1 MGNGTLWIILV
12 AFVLVYFFFMRPK
25 KKKEQEANSIR
36 NNIRVGDEIT
46 TVDGI
51 IGEIVSIKDE
61 TVVIETGKARTRI
74 RILRNAI
81 ANVDVRVEDK

>member
-1 MGNGTLWIILV
+1 MGNGTLWIIIL
-12 AFVLVYFFFMRPK
+12 AFVMVYFFFIRPK
-25 KKKEQEANSIR
+25 KKREQETNSVR

>member
-12 AFVLVYFFFMRPK
+12 AFIMVYFFFMRPK
-25 KKKEQEANSIR
+25 KKREQEANSVR

>member
-1 MGNGTLWIILV
+1 MGSSTIWIILL
-12 AFVLVYFFFMRPK
+12 AFVAVYFFMIRPK

-36 NNIRVGDEIT
+36 HNIRVGDEIT

-51 IGEIVSIKDE
+51 IGEIISIKEE
-61 TVVIETGKARTRI
+61 TVMIETGKARTRI
-74 RILRNAI
+74 RILRSSI